1 MKTPFRRRRSGTYP
15 RINLNHHG
23 NPVIEINLCV
33 LGQHQRLFRRG
44 TRRPGVRSLLIK
56 TFNEPT
62 ATTGRSADTRRW
74 SDEPTRRCYIV
85 PRRVKGSA
93 PSSGSNWLRPPKR
106 PCIAPYRNLW
116 APNFLNAWRAVQYVE
131 SHDEVYRDRG
141 QRHSTR
147 LQALFRVRI
156 LIVEQ
161 AVGERRGSVMGE
173 DFAKTRFDS
182 SRRA

>member
-1 MKTPFRRRRSGTYP
+1 
-15 RINLNHHG
+15 
-23 NPVIEINLCV
+23 
-33 LGQHQRLFRRG
+33 
-44 TRRPGVRSLLIK
+44 
-56 TFNEPT
+56 
-62 ATTGRSADTRRW
+62 
-74 SDEPTRRCYIV
+74 
-85 PRRVKGSA
+85 
-93 PSSGSNWLRPPKR
+93 
-106 PCIAPYRNLW
+106 
-116 APNFLNAWRAVQYVE
+116 VQYVE

-161 AVGERRGSVMGE
+161 VVGERRGSVMGE